1 MVLARTNDCCLEAFS
16 PSKRLRFLYA
26 DVSETA
32 RRLVRAHGLSAPAAR
47 LFGKALAGLGI
58 LGVDVGDDDEV
69 LCFDA
74 DLRGPLGGFH
84 LERDGAGHLRGS
96 VFEARPETLLAPD
109 AALSDEALCG
119 RAARV
124 KISRV
129 PAGGGSLRSQMSFAV
144 EPATPETILTAFFN
158 NAIPTRVSLCA
169 TEWDGEPDRVR
180 ALALQRLPGAEESD
194 FDRVAALFA
203 DGTVADQLAFD
214 ASLGTM
220 RDVLDLWDLKTGPT
234 RALAFGCS
242 CSAGRVLASF
252 AERPAAEL
260 RGLAAPGRPVPFR
273 CHLCGR
279 EYKMAPPTLMSLAAR
294 KARRKGGAA
303 AADEPR
309 SDAR

>member
-1 MVLARTNDCCLEAFS
+1 MVLARTNDGCLEAFS
-16 PSKRLRFLYA
+16 PAKRLRFLYA

-47 LFGKALAGLGI
+47 VFGKALAGLGI
-58 LGVDVGDDDEV
+58 LGVDVGDDDEI
-69 LCFDA
+69 LCFDT

-84 LERDGAGHLRGS
+84 LERDGNGHLRGRA
-96 VFEARPETLLAPD
+96 FETRPETLLPPETEPTD
-109 AALSDEALCG
+109 AALCG

-129 PAGGGSLRSQMSFAV
+129 QEGGGAIRSQMSFAV
-144 EPATPETILTAFFN
+144 EPATPDVILTAFFN
-158 NAIPTRVSLCA
+158 NAIPTRVVLSA
-169 TEWDGEPDRVR
+169 TDWDGEPDRVR
-180 ALALQRLPGAEESD
+180 ALALQRLPGAADTD

-214 ASLGTM
+214 ASLATM

-242 CSAGRVLASF
+242 CSARRVLASF
-252 AERPAAEL
+252 AGRPAAEL
-260 RGLAAPGRPVPFR
+260 RGLAAPGRPVVFR

-279 EYKMAPPTLMSLAAR
+279 EYRIGPATLAAL
-294 KARRKGGAA
+294 ALRREKPASGGNE
-303 AADEPR
+303 AD
-309 SDAR
+309 

>member
-1 MVLARTNDCCLEAFS
+1 MVLARTNDACLEAFS

-32 RRLVRAHGLSAPAAR
+32 RRLSAAHGLSAPAAR
-47 LFGKALAGLGI
+47 LFGKALAGLGL
-58 LGVDVGDDDEV
+58 LGVDVGEDDEI

-74 DLRGPLGGFH
+74 DLQGPLGGFH
-84 LERDGAGHLRGS
+84 LERDGSGHMRGH
-96 VFEARPETLLAPD
+96 VFETRPETLLPPGGEATD
-109 AALSDEALCG
+109 SALCG

-124 KISRV
+124 KITRV
-129 PAGGGSLRSQMSFAV
+129 QDGGGAIRSQMSFAV
-144 EPATPETILTAFFN
+144 EPATPDIVLTAFFN
-158 NAIPTRVSLCA
+158 NAIPTRVVLSA

-180 ALALQRLPGAEESD
+180 ALALQRLPGAEDKD
-194 FDRVAALFA
+194 FDRVASLFA

-214 ASLGTM
+214 ATLATM

-242 CSAGRVLASF
+242 CSARRVLASF

-260 RGLAAPGRPVPFR
+260 RALAAAGRPVPFR

-279 EYKMAPPTLMSLAAR
+279 AYSVGPATLVAL
-294 KARRKGGAA
+294 ARRKTQPKK
-303 AADEPR
+303 EKPK
-309 SDAR
+309 